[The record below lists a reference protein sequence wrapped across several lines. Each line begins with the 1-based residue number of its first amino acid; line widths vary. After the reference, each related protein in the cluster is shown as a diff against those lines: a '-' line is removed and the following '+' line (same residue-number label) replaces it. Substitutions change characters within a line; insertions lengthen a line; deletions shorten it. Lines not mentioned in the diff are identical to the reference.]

1 VATYVV
7 FAALTAVFAG
17 DIVALFAE
25 SPESPEVPIAIT
37 FVYAACVAVVFQGI
51 SGGAAGPLDAAG
63 DTKIPFA
70 SQFLGMFCVSIP
82 LAYVGAYEA
91 TPAIDVPGLGVTIP
105 EIAPRDRAV
114 GRVLGVRRRDD
125 DPRRD
130 QLLAVPVRE
139 VEGDQRGVPAGRSRG
154 RLRRSLLNGC
164 LRIGGEHRQ
173 IPGRSA
179 VRCRGY
185 L

>member
-7 FAALTAVFAG
+7 FAALTAVFAT

-25 SPESPEVPIAIT
+25 TPDSPEIPIAVN

-82 LAYVGAYEA
+82 LAYVGAREA
-91 TPAIDVPGLGVTIP
+91 TPAIDVPGLAVTIP
-105 EIAPRDRAV
+105 EVSLPAIGLWGVYLAFLAETTIPAAINYWRFHSGKWKKISEAYRPDAPAD
-114 GRVLGVRRRDD
+114 
-125 DPRRD
+125 
-130 QLLAVPVRE
+130 E
-139 VEGDQRGVPAGRSRG
+139 
-154 RLRRSLLNGC
+154 
-164 LRIGGEHRQ
+164 
-173 IPGRSA
+173 
-179 VRCRGY
+179 
-185 L
+185 